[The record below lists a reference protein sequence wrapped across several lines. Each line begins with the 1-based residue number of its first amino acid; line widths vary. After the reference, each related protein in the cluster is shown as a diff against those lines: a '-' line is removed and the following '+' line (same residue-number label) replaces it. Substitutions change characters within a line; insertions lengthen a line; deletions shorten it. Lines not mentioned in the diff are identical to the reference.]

1 MGVPLVQLKA
11 SIAYQDTSMA
21 SVIYEV
27 DVDAE
32 GNLTLPVELREALG
46 LQAGD
51 TLEVVQTKDHW
62 LLIPKRLLVPE
73 LADYMSKL
81 LAEKGL
87 TVADLLASGEEIRD
101 ELFQERYGDLLAS

>member
-1 MGVPLVQLKA
+1 M
-11 SIAYQDTSMA
+11 TS
-21 SVIYEV
+21 VTYEV
-27 DVDAE
+27 NVDAE

-51 TLEVVQTKDHW
+51 TLKVMQTEDHL

-73 LADYMSKL
+73 FAEYMSKL

-87 TVADLLASGEEIRD
+87 TVGDLLAGSEEIRD
-101 ELFQERYGDLLAS
+101 ELFEERYGDLLSG

>member
-1 MGVPLVQLKA
+1 M
-11 SIAYQDTSMA
+11 TSVM
-21 SVIYEV
+21 YEV
-27 DVDAE
+27 NVDSE

-51 TLEVVQTKDHW
+51 TLKVVQTEDHL

-87 TVADLLASGEEIRD
+87 TVGDLLASGEEIRD
-101 ELFQERYGDLLAS
+101 ELFKERYGDLLSG

>member
-1 MGVPLVQLKA
+1 MTNV
-11 SIAYQDTSMA
+11 T
-21 SVIYEV
+21 YEIN
-27 DVDAE
+27 VDAE
-32 GNLTLPVELREALG
+32 GKLILPAELREALG

-51 TLEVVQTKDHW
+51 TLKVVQTDDHL

-73 LADYMSKL
+73 FADYMSKL

-101 ELFQERYGDLLAS
+101 ELFKERYGDLL